1 MRAFNMLLLCAE
13 SGSVIDMLSH
23 AQVRPLSVGTK
34 VLDTPHGVTKVL
46 LAPFGCRL
54 KVFLLL
60 GCTSR
65 GCHYMPADSFAPRGA
80 ELWSLASSTT
90 TTISW
95 NDRGILN
102 PAHLGLRIP
111 SGTHTKTMETHYFQ

>member
-13 SGSVIDMLSH
+13 SGSVIDMLSQ
-23 AQVRPLSVGTK
+23 AQVRPLFVGTK

-54 KVFLLL
+54 KVSQLL

-90 TTISW
+90 TTFKRGYGRFFVNMYIRERDSICIHMREI
-95 NDRGILN
+95 DR
-102 PAHLGLRIP
+102 
-111 SGTHTKTMETHYFQ
+111 